1 MELII
6 ITGRSGSGKTVALRV
21 LEDLGYY
28 CVDNIPVQL
37 LPELILALDSKGQP
51 IAVSI
56 DIRNLPQ
63 DPTEL
68 IDNLD
73 YLPNGYKISFIY
85 LDADNNSLIKRYSET
100 RRLHPLSKKDMS
112 LEQAILAEEELLA
125 PLKMRADLVIDT
137 STSSIHDLSE
147 TIRTRVMGREDK
159 RLLMVFESFGFKHG
173 IPSDADFIYDV
184 RFLPNP
190 HWEPELR
197 PYTGLDK
204 PVADYLATKEDVQT
218 LITQIRDFIKYW
230 LPSLEKNNRSYITIA
245 IGCTGGQHRS
255 VYVAE
260 QLAEFFIND
269 GQNVQ
274 TRHRT
279 LEKKA

>member
-1 MELII
+1 MDLII

-51 IAVSI
+51 VAVSI
-56 DIRNLPQ
+56 DIRNLPN
-63 DPTEL
+63 DPVEL

-73 YLPNGYKISFIY
+73 ELPNNYKITFIY
-85 LDADNNSLIKRYSET
+85 LDAENKSLIKRYSET

-112 LEQAILAEEELLA
+112 LEQAILAEEERLQ
-125 PLKMRADLVIDT
+125 PLKMRANLVIDT
-137 STSSIHDLSE
+137 TNDSIHDLSE
-147 TIRTRVMGREDK
+147 TIRTRVTGREDK

-173 IPSDADFIYDV
+173 TPTDADFIYDV

-204 PVADYLATKEDVQT
+204 PVADYLAAQEEVQA
-218 LITQIRDFIKYW
+218 LISQIRDFIKYW
-230 LPSLEKNNRSYITIA
+230 LPALEKNNRSYITIA

-260 QLAEFFIND
+260 QLAKYFIED

-279 LEKKA
+279 LEKK